1 MCESLLYS
9 RRCNELMQFHRG
21 FTLIELIV
29 TMAIIAILAM
39 LAAPSFNDAILSNKL
54 ASFANNFVAS
64 VTLARGEAVKRNAVV
79 TLCVVATDV
88 SKTCTISGDWQ
99 QGWIVFN
106 DINGDGILD
115 ESIADPAT
123 PTLRETLI
131 YRQQA
136 LSSDY
141 KLTGIVKS
149 IAFQSV
155 GVGTTA
161 TMLKLCRATP
171 TAGNQER
178 DIRVSATGRVSVAKT
193 TTGVCP

>member
-1 MCESLLYS
+1 MPCQSKEW
-9 RRCNELMQFHRG
+9 MPGAQPGAARG
-21 FTLIELIV
+21 FTMIELMV
-29 TMAIIAILAM
+29 TVAIIAILAM

-64 VTLARGEAVKRNAVV
+64 ATLARGEAVKRNAAV
-79 TLCVVATDV
+79 TLCVVATDT
-88 SKTCTISGDWQ
+88 STTCTTSGDWQ

-115 ESIADPAT
+115 ESTADPAA

-136 LSSDY
+136 FSADY
-141 KLTGIVKS
+141 KLTGSVKS

-155 GVGTTA
+155 GAGATA
-161 TMLKLCRATP
+161 ATLKLCRANP
-171 TAGNQER
+171 TAGSQER
-178 DIRVSATGRVSVAKT
+178 NIKVSATGRVSVAKT